1 MSVLYLLKQIFKY
14 NFIVQIICHMK
25 RFTFAIISIFL
36 SINMFG
42 QELPDMLDFIAMM
55 PPKMTIETFKNS
67 YSAYIHPKNQEII
80 AQNETG
86 TFYMSLFTYD
96 GNPSLQL
103 VSIDQQSSSVL
114 IRAIP
119 DPYKIKNEAYPKAC
133 RDFKEYMNRYFGEP
147 IVQNAEESLIKPS
160 FEGFAKDE
168 EIKSSEIYTWNVDKN
183 CFGYMGSYGI
193 LEDSEIFILTIIPN
207 IPRFNFP
214 KPNSNIEPVQIQN
227 RFFNHIELGKHLN
240 FEILRSCLNV
250 SANSILVS
258 KTSEGKLYQVIYN
271 GYFGG
276 RYWDLVEVRTVD
288 EKVASISFVSSKTL
302 SNKHLYDDLF
312 YTLKSKYGEP
322 FAGTSTSALWGDFIN
337 FLTLNIDYKYIPNM
351 VGEYRHYVTLTYSD
365 YMLCEAGSQKAI
377 NEL

>member
-1 MSVLYLLKQIFKY
+1 
-14 NFIVQIICHMK
+14 MK
-25 RFTFAIISIFL
+25 RFAFVIISIFL
-36 SINMFG
+36 RIHMFG

-55 PPKMTIETFKNS
+55 PQKMNIETFKNS

-86 TFYMSLFTYD
+86 TFYMSLFSYD
-96 GNPSLQL
+96 GNPSLQF

-119 DPYKIKNEAYPKAC
+119 DPYKIKGEAYTKAC
-133 RDFKEYMNRYFGEP
+133 RDFKEYMNRHLGEP
-147 IVQNAEESLIKPS
+147 VVQNAEESLIKPS

-168 EIKSSEIYTWNVDKN
+168 EIKSWEMYTWNVDKN
-183 CFGYMGSYGI
+183 CFGYMGTYGI
-193 LEDSEIFILTIIPN
+193 LENSEIFILTIIPN

-214 KPNSNIEPVQIQN
+214 KPNSNNEPVQIQN

-240 FEILRSCLNV
+240 FETLRSCLNV

-258 KTSEGKLYQVIYN
+258 KTSEGKLYQVSYN

-276 RYWDLVEVRTVD
+276 RDWDLVEVRTVD

-302 SNKHLYDDLF
+302 SNKHLYDDLVH
-312 YTLKSKYGEP
+312 TLKSKYGEP
-322 FAGTSTSALWGDFIN
+322 FANTITSALWGDFIN
-337 FLTLNIDYKYIPNM
+337 FITLNIDYKYIPNM